1 MAACLIVCSP
11 VTLKV
16 VERPCYQ
23 CGLVVEDFI
32 PFCPQC
38 RAPQIRVIS
47 TIPVPQTTPSGVLRR
62 VKLPGAKFAGVAKV
76 DWGNALPSA
85 ILAVLV
91 ASLITIGFIGSLA
104 LGLLLAGV
112 LAVAFY
118 RQRDRAARITRW
130 IGARLG
136 ATSGALAVGIIAVF
150 RSKLDLHQV
159 VQQAMQTAM
168 ERNSDPVARKTL
180 QDFASQHPH
189 ALIATMAISMVV
201 VFLVLATIG
210 GVLGAMLMN
219 RWRPEIHAAGQEK
232 KLEHTEKT
240 ERSDHD

>member
-1 MAACLIVCSP
+1 MPL
-11 VTLKV
+11 
-16 VERPCYQ
+16 
-23 CGLVVEDFI
+23 
-32 PFCPQC
+32 
-38 RAPQIRVIS
+38 
-47 TIPVPQTTPSGVLRR
+47 GVLRR
-62 VKLPGAKFAGVAKV
+62 VRLPGVQSAGAAKI

-104 LGLLLAGV
+104 VGLLLAGALSV
-112 LAVAFY
+112 FFY
-118 RQRDRAARITRW
+118 RQRNKAARITRW
-130 IGARLG
+130 VGARLG
-136 ATSGALAVGIIAVF
+136 AITGALAVGIIAAF

-168 ERNSDPVARKTL
+168 ERNSDPVARQTL

-189 ALIATMAISMVV
+189 ALIASMAISAVV
-201 VFLVLATIG
+201 IFLVIATIG

-219 RWRPEIHAAGQEK
+219 RWRPEVHGASDHET

>member
-1 MAACLIVCSP
+1 

-47 TIPVPQTTPSGVLRR
+47 TIPVPQTAPSGVLRR
-62 VKLPGAKFAGVAKV
+62 VKLPGAGAKFAGVAKV

-91 ASLITIGFIGSLA
+91 AALITIGFIGSLA

-130 IGARLG
+130 VGARLG
-136 ATSGALAVGIIAVF
+136 AITGALAVGIIAAF

-159 VQQAMQTAM
+159 VQQAMQTA
-168 ERNSDPVARKTL
+168 
-180 QDFASQHPH
+180 
-189 ALIATMAISMVV
+189 
-201 VFLVLATIG
+201 
-210 GVLGAMLMN
+210 
-219 RWRPEIHAAGQEK
+219 
-232 KLEHTEKT
+232 LE
-240 ERSDHD
+240 

>member
-1 MAACLIVCSP
+1 M
-11 VTLKV
+11 
-16 VERPCYQ
+16 ERPCYQ

-47 TIPVPQTTPSGVLRR
+47 TIPVPQTTPLGVLRR
-62 VKLPGAKFAGVAKV
+62 VSLPGVQSTGTAKV

-91 ASLITIGFIGSLA
+91 ASLITIVFVGIPA
-104 LGLLLAGV
+104 IGLLLAGV
-112 LAVAFY
+112 LCVVFY
-118 RQRDRAARITRW
+118 RQRNRSARITRW
-130 IGARLG
+130 IGAKLG
-136 ATSGALAVGIIAVF
+136 ATSGALAVGIIAAF
-150 RSKLDLHQV
+150 GSKLDLHQK
-159 VQQAMQTAM
+159 VQQGMQTAM
-168 ERNSDPVARKTL
+168 ERNSDPVARKML
-180 QDFASQHPH
+180 QDLVSQHYH
-189 ALIATMAISMVV
+189 ALMAAIILLLLLFAMV
-201 VFLVLATIG
+201 G

-219 RWRPEIHAAGQEK
+219 RWRPEVHGASDHET

>member
-1 MAACLIVCSP
+1 
-11 VTLKV
+11 
-16 VERPCYQ
+16 
-23 CGLVVEDFI
+23 
-32 PFCPQC
+32 
-38 RAPQIRVIS
+38 
-47 TIPVPQTTPSGVLRR
+47 
-62 VKLPGAKFAGVAKV
+62 
-76 DWGNALPSA
+76 
-85 ILAVLV
+85 
-91 ASLITIGFIGSLA
+91 
-104 LGLLLAGV
+104 
-112 LAVAFY
+112 
-118 RQRDRAARITRW
+118 
-130 IGARLG
+130 
-136 ATSGALAVGIIAVF
+136 
-150 RSKLDLHQV
+150 V

>member
-1 MAACLIVCSP
+1 
-11 VTLKV
+11 
-16 VERPCYQ
+16 
-23 CGLVVEDFI
+23 
-32 PFCPQC
+32 
-38 RAPQIRVIS
+38 
-47 TIPVPQTTPSGVLRR
+47 
-62 VKLPGAKFAGVAKV
+62 VKFVGVAKV
-76 DWGNALPSA
+76 DWGNAFPSA

-91 ASLITIGFIGSLA
+91 ASLLTIGFVGSLA
-104 LGLLLAGV
+104 LGLLLAGALSV
-112 LAVAFY
+112 VFY
-118 RQRDRAARITRW
+118 RQRNKAARITRW

-136 ATSGALAVGIIAVF
+136 ATSGALAVGMIAAF

-159 VQQAMQTAM
+159 VQQAMQTAI

-201 VFLVLATIG
+201 VFLVIATIG

-219 RWRPEIHAAGQEK
+219 RWRPEVQAASGHEK
-232 KLEHTEKT
+232 KLEQTEKT

>member
-1 MAACLIVCSP
+1 MI
-11 VTLKV
+11 
-16 VERPCYQ
+16 
-23 CGLVVEDFI
+23 EDFI

-47 TIPVPQTTPSGVLRR
+47 TIPVPQPVPSGILRR
-62 VKLPGAKFAGVAKV
+62 VTLPGVKFAGAAKV
-76 DWGNALPSA
+76 DWSNALPSA

-91 ASLITIGFIGSLA
+91 ASLITIAFIPIPAVGF
-104 LGLLLAGV
+104 LLVGV
-112 LAVAFY
+112 LSVVFY
-118 RQRDRAARITRW
+118 RQRNRAARITGW

-136 ATSGALAVGIIAVF
+136 AISGALAVGILAALRF
-150 RSKLDLHQV
+150 KLALYDEVQKRVQV
-159 VQQAMQTAM
+159 AIEST
-168 ERNSDPVARKTL
+168 SDPIARKTF

-189 ALIATMAISMVV
+189 ALITFMAIFMAV

-219 RWRPEIHAAGQEK
+219 RWRPEIHAADQEK
-232 KLEHTEKT
+232 KLEQTEKT

>member
-1 MAACLIVCSP
+1 L
-11 VTLKV
+11 
-16 VERPCYQ
+16 
-23 CGLVVEDFI
+23 
-32 PFCPQC
+32 
-38 RAPQIRVIS
+38 
-47 TIPVPQTTPSGVLRR
+47 GVLRR
-62 VKLPGAKFAGVAKV
+62 VKLPGAKFTGVAKI
-76 DWGNALPSA
+76 DWANALPSA

-104 LGLLLAGV
+104 LGLILAGMLSV
-112 LAVAFY
+112 VFY
-118 RQRDRAARITRW
+118 RQRNRAARITRW
-130 IGARLG
+130 VGARLG
-136 ATSGALAVGIIAVF
+136 AITGALAVGIIAAF

-159 VQQAMQTAM
+159 VQQAMQTAL

-189 ALIATMAISMVV
+189 ALIASMAISMAV
-201 VFLVLATIG
+201 VFLVLSTTG

-219 RWRPEIHAAGQEK
+219 RWRPEVHGASGHGT

>member
-1 MAACLIVCSP
+1 
-11 VTLKV
+11 
-16 VERPCYQ
+16 VERPCHQ
-23 CGLVVEDFI
+23 CGLVVEDFV

-47 TIPVPQTTPSGVLRR
+47 TIPVPQTVPSAILRR
-62 VKLPGAKFAGVAKV
+62 VKLPGVKFAGIAKV

-112 LAVAFY
+112 LSVVFY
-118 RQRDRAARITRW
+118 RQRNKAARITRW
-130 IGARLG
+130 VGARLG
-136 ATSGALAVGIIAVF
+136 ATSGVLAVGIIAAF
-150 RSKLDLHQV
+150 RSKLNLNQV
-159 VQQAMQTAM
+159 VQQNWHTALA
-168 ERNSDPVARKTL
+168 RNSDPAAKKAL
-180 QDFASQHPH
+180 QDLASQHPQ
-189 ALIATMAISMVV
+189 ALIAVTAI
-201 VFLVLATIG
+201 FAVLIFIVIATIG

-219 RWRPEIHAAGQEK
+219 RWRPEVHGASDHET
-232 KLEHTEKT
+232 KLEQTEKS

>member
-1 MAACLIVCSP
+1 M
-11 VTLKV
+11 
-16 VERPCYQ
+16 ERPCYQ
-23 CGLVVEDFI
+23 CGLVVEDI
-32 PFCPQC
+32 VPFCPQC
-38 RAPQIRVIS
+38 RAPQIRVVS
-47 TIPVPQTTPSGVLRR
+47 TIPAPQTAPDGILQR
-62 VKLPGAKFAGVAKV
+62 VRLPGAKSAGNAKV

-91 ASLITIGFIGSLA
+91 ASLLTVGFIGSLA

-118 RQRDRAARITRW
+118 RQRNRAARITRW

-136 ATSGALAVGIIAVF
+136 ATSGALAVGIIAAF
-150 RSKLDLHQV
+150 RAKLDLHQV
-159 VQQAMQTAM
+159 VQQAMQAAL

-189 ALIATMAISMVV
+189 ALMATMAISMVV

-219 RWRPEIHAAGQEK
+219 RWRPEVHIATAHEK